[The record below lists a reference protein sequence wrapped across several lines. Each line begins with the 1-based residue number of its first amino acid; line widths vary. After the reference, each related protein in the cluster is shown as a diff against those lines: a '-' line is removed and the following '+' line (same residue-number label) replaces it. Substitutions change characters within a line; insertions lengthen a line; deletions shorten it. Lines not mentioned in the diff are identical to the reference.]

1 MSNATPVSVELR
13 GDFAKLE
20 AEVEEGQRKII
31 EAAEQD
37 QTDIDGQVNE
47 ARRSADA
54 RAAELRDKSQQAD
67 RPDSHWQQVRSD
79 WNRHIQSTRAHI
91 DAKKAEMDAND
102 AEDDAAMTEIDAE
115 DAIDFAESAIM
126 EAEYAVLNAV
136 RARKKANAL
145 AGDNSKR

>member
-1 MSNATPVSVELR
+1 MPSATPVSVELR
-13 GDFAKLE
+13 GDFARLKGEIEE
-20 AEVEEGQRKII
+20 AQRTII

-37 QTDIDGQVNE
+37 EADVDVKVDE
-47 ARRSADA
+47 ARQSADA
-54 RAAELRDKSQQAD
+54 HAAELRDKPQQAD
-67 RPDSHWQQVRSD
+67 RPDSHWQQVRGD

-91 DAKKAEMDAND
+91 DAKKAAIDAND

-136 RARKKANAL
+136 QARKKANAL
-145 AGDNSKR
+145 AGSA

>member
-13 GDFAKLE
+13 GDFAKLKG
-20 AEVEEGQRKII
+20 EVEEAQRKII

-37 QTDIDGQVNE
+37 ETDIDAQVDE

-54 RAAELRDKSQQAD
+54 RAAELRDKPQQAD
-67 RPDSHWQQVRSD
+67 RPESHWQQVRSD
-79 WNRHIQSTRAHI
+79 WNQHIQSTRAHI

-102 AEDDAAMTEIDAE
+102 AEDDAALTEIDAE
-115 DAIDFAESAIM
+115 DAIDFAESAIL

-145 AGDNSKR
+145 AGSA

>member
-13 GDFAKLE
+13 GDFAKLKG
-20 AEVEEGQRKII
+20 EVEEAQRKII

-37 QTDIDGQVNE
+37 QTDIDAQVNE

-54 RAAELRDKSQQAD
+54 RAAELRDKPQEAD

-91 DAKKAEMDAND
+91 DAKKAEIDAND
-102 AEDDAAMTEIDAE
+102 AEDDAAMAEIDAE
-115 DAIDFAESAIM
+115 DAIDFAESAIS

-145 AGDNSKR
+145 AGSA

>member
-13 GDFAKLE
+13 GDFAKLKG
-20 AEVEEGQRKII
+20 EVEEAERTII

-37 QTDIDGQVNE
+37 QTDIDVKVNE

-54 RAAELRDKSQQAD
+54 RAAELRDKPQQAD
-67 RPDSHWQQVRSD
+67 RSDNHWQQIRSD
-79 WNRHIQSTRAHI
+79 WNQHIQSTRAHI
-91 DAKKAEMDAND
+91 DAKKAAIDAND
-102 AEDDAAMTEIDAE
+102 AEDDAAWTEIDAE

-145 AGDNSKR
+145 AGSA